1 VPWSEKKSPGYRDEL
16 IGESKRMAAAVV
28 ELPPEFRLIGSRKA
42 RAIVSP
48 RTTRGLGRRR
58 RHVGSQ
64 KLFKV
69 FPFIALLSHYIYV
82 VLRRGQIPPPR
93 GALKPNSRVSN
104 GRPGKKIPVRY

>member
-1 VPWSEKKSPGYRDEL
+1 VVR
-16 IGESKRMAAAVV
+16 AVV
-28 ELPPEFRLIGSRKA
+28 GKEITGLPRRINRRIQTDGGGGVAAGIPVDWIEESS

-69 FPFIALLSHYIYV
+69 FPFIALLYS
-82 VLRRGQIPPPR
+82 
-93 GALKPNSRVSN
+93 KS
-104 GRPGKKIPVRY
+104 